1 MEMSSSKRPEHRK
14 EFIFD
19 FSPAMP
25 GNLREQ
31 AAGTRN
37 KPICSQ
43 NNPKFLKYIP
53 FFKKSLTGSIPVSRS
68 SSPRRMP

>member
-1 MEMSSSKRPEHRK
+1 MEMSLSRKPEHRK

-31 AAGTRN
+31 AAGT
-37 KPICSQ
+37 
-43 NNPKFLKYIP
+43 PKQTYLFTTIP
-53 FFKKSLTGSIPVSRS
+53 NFSNYSLFQKVPDRFDSGLSLQ
-68 SSPRRMP
+68 

>member
-1 MEMSSSKRPEHRK
+1 MEMSSSKRLEHRK

-31 AAGTRN
+31 AAGT
-37 KPICSQ
+37 
-43 NNPKFLKYIP
+43 PKQTYLFTTIP
-53 FFKKSLTGSIPVSRS
+53 NFSNIFPFSKRP
-68 SSPRRMP
+68 

>member
-1 MEMSSSKRPEHRK
+1 MEMSLSRKPEHRK

-43 NNPKFLKYIP
+43 QSQISQTIP